1 MQASR
6 RHLYTLLMAG
16 LLSAP
21 LRAAIAQPARPG
33 KPHKV
38 VIQVSDADPAKWA
51 LALNNASN
59 IQQDLGADQVAI
71 EIVAYG
77 PGIGLLKLESV
88 LGARVSEAIAAGV
101 SVQACE
107 NTLRNQKLVR
117 DDMLPRIGYVPSG
130 VVQLMKRQQEGYAY
144 IRP

>member
-1 MQASR
+1 MIGLR
-6 RHLYTLLMAG
+6 RKMSISLMG
-16 LLSAP
+16 LLLIPLCAP
-21 LRAAIAQPARPG
+21 QAQPAAQG
-33 KPHKV
+33 KPNKV

-51 LALNNASN
+51 LALNNAGN
-59 IQQDLGADQVAI
+59 IQQDLGADQVDI

-88 LGARVSEAIAAGV
+88 LGARVSEAIAAGI

-117 DDMLPRIGYVPSG
+117 DDMLPKIGYVPSG
-130 VVQLMKRQQEGYAY
+130 VVQLMKRQQEGDAY

>member
-1 MQASR
+1 MPSSR
-6 RHLYTLLMAG
+6 RDFTARFTLL
-16 LLSAP
+16 LLAP
-21 LRAAIAQPARPG
+21 LAGALAQPAAPA
-33 KPHKV
+33 KPHRV

-51 LALNNASN
+51 LALNNAGN

-77 PGIGLLKLESV
+77 PGIGQLKLESV
-88 LGARVSEAIAAGV
+88 LAARISEAIAAGV

-107 NTLRNQKLVR
+107 NTMRNQKLVR
-117 DDMLPRIGYVPSG
+117 DDMLPRVGYVPSG